1 MTILYSYRLFYLAFL
16 AKRVSSINLSFHSSG
31 FFVNIALTLLS
42 VGALFVGFVF
52 QDYFINFNNEFE
64 LFYFFTDDLV
74 PYFIKILLLFL
85 LVGNFV
91 LFFSFKLVSY
101 LFTVVY

>member
-1 MTILYSYRLFYLAFL
+1 MTVLYSHRLFYLAVL
-16 AKRVSSINLSFHSSG
+16 AKRVSSINLAFHSSG
-31 FFVNIALTLLS
+31 FFANIALMLLS
-42 VGALFVGFVF
+42 VGAALVGFVF

-64 LFYFFTDDLV
+64 LFYFFADDEV
-74 PYFIKILLLFL
+74 PYFIKVLLLFL

-91 LFFSFKLVSY
+91 LSFSFKLVSY